1 VNSEGWRVALCGSRF
16 CSSAESRY
24 SPVEG
29 ELLAVTWALKKTR
42 IFTLGATSLFVVTDH
57 KPLVG
62 LIKGVEK
69 AENRR
74 LTRLREELSSWD
86 IRDVWYRAGVCNAGP
101 DALSR
106 RPAGINLLTERKRC
120 KISTDQIKQETARDD
135 TLQLLMEY
143 LRKGFPSTRAE
154 LPANV
159 RVFWNARLHLSERD
173 NQVFFGERVVIPEA
187 LKQVVLDGLHLAH
200 QGVTAMILRAQS
212 SFFWPGMQADIQRK
226 RDSCI
231 SCMESAPSLSALPPH
246 PPMRPEYPFQSICLD
261 YCHYAG
267 QKYGVMV
274 DRFSNWP
281 CVWRAKS
288 QSASEWLN
296 DFCMRF
302 GIPEEISTDGGPE
315 FMSGTLAEL
324 MQDYGIRH
332 RVSSAYHPHSNLR
345 AELGVKDVKRLLR
358 ENIDSDGGINNS
370 RMTAALLTFK
380 NTPDRDTR
388 MSPAEYVFGRQLNDM
403 LPTGS
408 NWTDSFGDDWKRTM
422 AARELAV
429 AGRHVRCHEK
439 LNEHT
444 KQLPPLHVGDH
455 VAIQN
460 QHGNQPLKWNKRGV
474 VVSCEGFDKYGVK
487 VLGSGRLS
495 HRNRQHLRQY
505 TPETLETAHRQ
516 PDNIAHRP
524 AEPTRPAVQPTAP
537 ATVAEPPRDQ
547 HEVKAQ
553 VPIDKPDPQ
562 SHVEVPLT
570 PVNRPPPPAVIVTTS
585 PPRSST
591 VTTPPPRRSSRS
603 TAGQTTKYT
612 EYVSTICE
620 LAKTLCRLELPQ
632 HRYPEVPVGGGEVI
646 DIPSTDTCSPPSY
659 ED

>member
-1 VNSEGWRVALCGSRF
+1 
-16 CSSAESRY
+16 
-24 SPVEG
+24 
-29 ELLAVTWALKKTR
+29 
-42 IFTLGATSLFVVTDH
+42 
-57 KPLVG
+57 
-62 LIKGVEK
+62 
-69 AENRR
+69 
-74 LTRLREELSSWD
+74 
-86 IRDVWYRAGVCNAGP
+86 
-101 DALSR
+101 
-106 RPAGINLLTERKRC
+106 
-120 KISTDQIKQETARDD
+120 
-135 TLQLLMEY
+135 
-143 LRKGFPSTRAE
+143 
-154 LPANV
+154 
-159 RVFWNARLHLSERD
+159 
-173 NQVFFGERVVIPEA
+173 
-187 LKQVVLDGLHLAH
+187 
-200 QGVTAMILRAQS
+200 
-212 SFFWPGMQADIQRK
+212 
-226 RDSCI
+226 
-231 SCMESAPSLSALPPH
+231 
-246 PPMRPEYPFQSICLD
+246 
-261 YCHYAG
+261 
-267 QKYGVMV
+267 
-274 DRFSNWP
+274 
-281 CVWRAKS
+281 
-288 QSASEWLN
+288 
-296 DFCMRF
+296 
-302 GIPEEISTDGGPE
+302 
-315 FMSGTLAEL
+315 MSGTLAEL

-444 KQLPPLHVGDH
+444 KQLPPLHVGDL

-659 ED
+659 EH